1 MSKGSYNLSKTY
13 LLPLMSELID
23 IEPMFIEN
31 LENTYIFDENDEH
44 QECFYI
50 LQKFSFKNP
59 EFTAYEHRL
68 TSSSLFVKHVDLGS
82 KVLYIFKFPEEY
94 LPEYYAIQRGEY
106 SKFGDDAKE
115 LIIKFWKKIYY
126 TNPEAKPVIHK
137 MFQILSKSP
146 KLKLEME
153 NELSTPKG
161 IVTIGDGELG
171 EMLVKSNETFH
182 KQVFVDTW

>member
-1 MSKGSYNLSKTY
+1 MSKRLYNLSKTY
-13 LLPLMSELID
+13 LLPLVSELID
-23 IEPMFIEN
+23 IDPLFIEN
-31 LENTYIFDENDEH
+31 LENTYMFDENDEH

-59 EFTAYEHRL
+59 KFTAYEHRL
-68 TSSSLFVKHVDLGS
+68 TTSSLFVKHVDLGS

-94 LPEYYAIQRGEY
+94 LPEYYALQRGEY

-115 LIIKFWKKIYY
+115 LITKFWKNIYGKD
-126 TNPEAKPVIHK
+126 PIAKVSIYK

-153 NELSTPKG
+153 IELSTPKG
-161 IVTIGDGELG
+161 IVKIGDGELG